1 MTEASR
7 SNLYSDLDVQAELDA
22 AMAPHTWFG
31 IGGSADLLIRP
42 NTLEALTT
50 LTRRCRRDA
59 VALRVLGSGANL
71 LVDDEGVDGVV
82 VKLDAPFFQN
92 VEFNADGLLER
103 MRVYGGASMEKLVV
117 ESARRGLRG
126 VEQMAGIPASLGGA
140 IRMNAGGK
148 FGAIGDVVDAVA
160 LIGTDGE
167 LRVYPR
173 EELAF
178 AYRAS
183 NLPAGIVVWS
193 SLRVEPS
200 DPIACRASLKEI
212 FAYKKSTQPM
222 SANSAGCMFRNPTV
236 AGVRESAGKLIDL
249 AGLKGTR
256 IGSAMVSN
264 EHANFIAVDK
274 RGEQSSSG
282 RIGRTDDV
290 RALVELIQEK
300 VAAKFGVDLQ
310 TEVVFWRRGEQ
321 EGA

>member
-1 MTEASR
+1 
-7 SNLYSDLDVQAELDA
+7 
-22 AMAPHTWFG
+22 
-31 IGGSADLLIRP
+31 
-42 NTLEALTT
+42 
-50 LTRRCRRDA
+50 
-59 VALRVLGSGANL
+59 
-71 LVDDEGVDGVV
+71 
-82 VKLDAPFFQN
+82 
-92 VEFNADGLLER
+92 
-103 MRVYGGASMEKLVV
+103 
-117 ESARRGLRG
+117 
-126 VEQMAGIPASLGGA
+126 
-140 IRMNAGGK
+140 
-148 FGAIGDVVDAVA
+148 
-160 LIGTDGE
+160 
-167 LRVYPR
+167 
-173 EELAF
+173 
-178 AYRAS
+178 
-183 NLPAGIVVWS
+183 VVWS